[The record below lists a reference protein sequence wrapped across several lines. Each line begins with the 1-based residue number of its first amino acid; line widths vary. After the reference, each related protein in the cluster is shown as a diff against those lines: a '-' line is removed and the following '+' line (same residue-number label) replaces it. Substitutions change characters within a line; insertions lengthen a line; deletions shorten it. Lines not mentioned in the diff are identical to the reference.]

1 MGEFAGQP
9 RFELGVAVLETAG
22 LPLTDCPKVCDYSQT
37 LSDTQ
42 NKNIHTNIVFPFLVA
57 GNGVEP
63 YISWL
68 MRPE

>member
-42 NKNIHTNIVFPFLVA
+42 TRIFTPT
-57 GNGVEP
+57 
-63 YISWL
+63 
-68 MRPE
+68 